1 MTPASAVAPAAPPAQ
16 ARIAVAGLSKTYPG
30 PRGPLLALDDVT
42 FGVGEGEFVA
52 CIGPSGCGKTTLL
65 HILAGL
71 IPPTT
76 GTVRMPAAQGGRL
89 AAAVVFQGIST
100 LPWFTVLHNV
110 EYGLRLM
117 GVSRRERRERA
128 LDHIRRVGLLPF
140 RDAYPP
146 HLSEGMRQRVSIAR
160 ALATDPEILLMDEPF
175 ANLDAQNRLLLQDE
189 LLRIW
194 AESRKTVLFVTHS
207 LDEAIRLSDRVLVMS
222 ASPGRIM
229 MEVPVPLPR
238 PRDFGTLRQDP
249 RYGTLSAAL
258 WDVLREEVLKG
269 RQPG

>member
-1 MTPASAVAPAAPPAQ
+1 MTALSTAAPAAPALQ
-16 ARIAVAGLSKTYPG
+16 GRIAVAGLSKVYAG
-30 PRGPLLALDDVT
+30 PRGPVAALADVS
-42 FGVGEGEFVA
+42 FAIEEGEFVA

-71 IPPTT
+71 IPPTA
-76 GTVRMPAAQGGRL
+76 GTVQMGAAPAGRL

-100 LPWFTVLHNV
+100 LPWFTVQQNV

-117 GVSRRERRERA
+117 GLPRARRRERA
-128 LDHIRRVGLLPF
+128 LEWVRRVGLLPF

-175 ANLDAQNRLLLQDE
+175 ANLDEQNRLLLQDE

-194 AESRKTVLFVTHS
+194 QEQRKTVLFVTHS
-207 LDEAIRLSDRVLVMS
+207 LDEAIRLADRVLVMS
-222 ASPGRIM
+222 ASPGRIL
-229 MEVPVPLPR
+229 MEVPVPLAR
-238 PRDFGTLRQDP
+238 PRDFRALRQDP
-249 RYGTLSAAL
+249 RYGALSASL

-269 RQPG
+269 RQS

>member
-1 MTPASAVAPAAPPAQ
+1 MTATSAVVPAAPPLQ
-16 ARIAVAGLSKTYPG
+16 GRIAVAGLSKVYPG
-30 PRGPLLALDDVT
+30 PRGPLPALSDVT
-42 FGVGEGEFVA
+42 FAIAAGEFVA

-76 GTVRMPAAQGGRL
+76 GTMRMGAPHPGRL

-100 LPWFTVLHNV
+100 LPWFTVLQNV

-117 GVSRRERRERA
+117 GVPRQARRERA
-128 LDHIRRVGLLPF
+128 LEWIRRVGLRPF

-175 ANLDAQNRLLLQDE
+175 ANLDEQNRLLLQDE

-194 AESRKTVLFVTHS
+194 QEQRKTVLFVTHS

-222 ASPGRIM
+222 ASPGRIL

-238 PRDFGTLRQDP
+238 PRDFRALRQDP
-249 RYGTLSAAL
+249 RYGALSASL
-258 WDVLREEVLKG
+258 WDVLRDEVLKG
-269 RQPG
+269 REP

>member
-1 MTPASAVAPAAPPAQ
+1 VIPAAPPGQ
-16 ARIAVAGLSKTYPG
+16 ARIAVAGLSKSYPG
-30 PRGPLLALDDVT
+30 AHGPLLALDDVT
-42 FGVGEGEFVA
+42 FDVGEGEFVA

-71 IPPTT
+71 MPPTS
-76 GTVRMPAAQGGRL
+76 GMVRMPSPGPGRL
-89 AAAVVFQGIST
+89 PAAVVFQGIST
-100 LPWFTVLHNV
+100 LPWFTVLQNV

-117 GVSRRERRERA
+117 GVPRQERRERA

-140 RDAYPP
+140 RDAFPP

-160 ALATDPEILLMDEPF
+160 ALATDPQILLMDEPF
-175 ANLDAQNRLLLQDE
+175 ANLDAQNRLLLQEE

-194 AESRKTVLFVTHS
+194 ADSRKTVLFVTHS

-222 ASPGRIM
+222 AAPGRIL
-229 MEVPVPLPR
+229 MEVQIPLPR

-249 RYGTLSAAL
+249 RYGELSAAL

-269 RQPG
+269 REHG